1 MSTMLILNVTL
12 KNLIKNS
19 TSNVFRR
26 KNISYIPKL
35 VVLLWILR
43 KNNPDREDILK
54 QKSNKYE
61 LFKGKNYPLKVTQ

>member
-43 KNNPDREDILK
+43 KYNPDREDILK
-54 QKSNKYE
+54 QKSNK
-61 LFKGKNYPLKVTQ
+61 